1 MELATPLI
9 PTSAI
14 AALPRSRSHSRSPRI
29 MGYNND
35 DNHMRSH
42 SPRVNDEAN
51 FEFDDPPSVPAPLS
65 PSIGYL
71 MQREGGDSPSI
82 TGHSS
87 STFPNLSL
95 SAFPMPPSL
104 SAVALPPFSAA
115 TDLPRSP
122 SAAALPPFSS
132 AVPLPPSLSRTTSRG
147 LELASGQEES
157 GERGEDMELSG
168 GGEHESGEG
177 GERMERALDGVQGIL
192 GEAGIALSE
201 VRAGL
206 EEWDRT

>member
-42 SPRVNDEAN
+42 SPRVNDNVN
-51 FEFDDPPSVPAPLS
+51 FEFDNLPSVPAPLS
-65 PSIGYL
+65 PPIGYL

-95 SAFPMPPSL
+95 SAFPTPPSS
-104 SAVALPPFSAA
+104 SAVALPPFSSAA
-115 TDLPRSP
+115 ALPRSS
-122 SAAALPPFSS
+122 SATALPPFSS
-132 AVPLPPSLSRTTSRG
+132 ALPLPPSLSGTTSRG
-147 LELASGQEES
+147 QELASGQEGS
-157 GERGEDMELSG
+157 GVRQEDMELSG
-168 GGEHESGEG
+168 RGEHESGEG
-177 GERMERALDGVQGIL
+177 GERIDRELDGVQGML
-192 GEAGIALSE
+192 GEAGNALRV

-206 EEWDRT
+206 EELDRT